1 MRTLFD
7 ERTGE
12 IRNMSKENDCNNL
25 TYHYKTP
32 GVAPINFLKYKC
44 QLKICNNIK
53 NGDITIEKIKMDQ
66 IKFKSDSGLIKSGN
80 PKNRVKGQISIIEN
94 I

>member
-1 MRTLFD
+1 M
-7 ERTGE
+7 
-12 IRNMSKENDCNNL
+12 
-25 TYHYKTP
+25 
-32 GVAPINFLKYKC
+32 
-44 QLKICNNIK
+44 QICNNIK
-53 NGDITIEKIKMDQ
+53 NGHITIEEIKMDQ